1 MGFEHD
7 KRVILYPNYI
17 DAKKTVAEGRRIPK
31 NKACEAPHVGEML
44 DCCLKGLKI
53 PAQFEDKYYS
63 RDWLVRGRIRVELKD
78 REGKPL
84 VPDIPTRTALML
96 RIAELVPKHPNRN
109 KPAQQRLQQEK
120 DLPALA
126 TAGASSSMSGNKAKG
141 KDKKKGKR

>member
-1 MGFEHD
+1 
-7 KRVILYPNYI
+7 
-17 DAKKTVAEGRRIPK
+17 
-31 NKACEAPHVGEML
+31 
-44 DCCLKGLKI
+44 
-53 PAQFEDKYYS
+53 
-63 RDWLVRGRIRVELKD
+63 
-78 REGKPL
+78 
-84 VPDIPTRTALML
+84 ML